1 VPVETWFRHH
11 DSHDTVLGGDPPQSL
26 QATDCVNLRTIVSS
40 GMLIGGLAAL
50 ADCHMSGVQDSI
62 DDLRRRKAQAEA
74 GGGQQRI
81 AAQHARGKMTARE
94 RIEQLVDEGSFV
106 EVDSLVEHRCTDF
119 DMDRNVIPGD
129 GVVCGYG
136 TIEGRTIYCFA
147 QDFTVYGGSLGEMHG
162 LKICKILDM
171 ALKTGAP
178 VIGLNDSG
186 GARIQEGVASLG
198 SYAEIFFR
206 NVRASGVIP
215 QISVI
220 MGPCAGGA
228 VYSPAITDFVIMVD
242 KTAHMFITGP
252 EVIKTVTN
260 EEVSFE
266 DLGGAAT
273 HATRSGVTHFT
284 AQDDNDAL
292 ELVRNLISMLP
303 SNNLERAP
311 IKDTTDPTD
320 RECENLDELVPLDPT
335 LPYDIVDAV
344 EEVLDDGAFLEVQA
358 DYAQNIVIG
367 FGRLGGH
374 TIGIVAN
381 QPKFLAGCLDIDA
394 SVKAARF
401 IRFCDAFNIPLLT
414 FVDVPG
420 FLPGASQ
427 EWGGIIRHGAKLLYA
442 YAEATV
448 PKLTVITRKA
458 YGGAYDVMSSKHIR
472 GDYNVAWPT
481 ARLAVM
487 GAEGAVQIIHRR
499 RIDAAGDPIGER
511 ERLIDDY
518 EETFAN
524 PYRAAALGYLDDVI
538 QPRETRAKLSRAL
551 GALLEKEEI
560 RPARK
565 HGNIPL

>member
-1 VPVETWFRHH
+1 MLTRLVM
-11 DSHDTVLGGDPPQSL
+11 S
-26 QATDCVNLRTIVSS
+26 VNEDR
-40 GMLIGGLAAL
+40 
-50 ADCHMSGVQDSI
+50 VQ
-62 DDLRRRKAQAEA
+62 DLRRRKSQAA
-74 GGGQQRI
+74 GGGGQAR
-81 AAQHARGKMTARE
+81 ASAQHAKGKMTARE
-94 RIEQLVDEGSFV
+94 RIEALLDDGSFM
-106 EVDSLVEHRCTDF
+106 EVDTLVEHRCRDF
-119 DMDRNVIPGD
+119 EMDRNVIPGD
-129 GVVCGYG
+129 GVVCGHG
-136 TIEGRTIYCFA
+136 MIDGRVVYCFA

-228 VYSPAITDFVIMVD
+228 VYSPAITDFVVMVD
-242 KTAHMFITGP
+242 KTSHMFITGP

-266 DLGGAAT
+266 DLGGAST
-273 HATRSGVTHFT
+273 HATKSGVTHFT
-284 AQDDNDAL
+284 AQDDDEAL
-292 ELVRNLISMLP
+292 SIVRDLVGFMP
-303 SNNLERAP
+303 SNNLEKP
-311 IKDTTDPTD
+311 PVSGTSDPLD
-320 RECENLDELVPLDPT
+320 RICDSLDELVPIDPSQ
-335 LPYDIVDAV
+335 PYDITMAI
-344 EEVLDDGAFLEVQA
+344 EEILDDGAFLEVQA
-358 DYAQNIVIG
+358 GFAGNIVVG

-374 TIGIVAN
+374 TIGVVGN
-381 QPKFLAGCLDIDA
+381 QPSVLAGCLDIDA
-394 SVKAARF
+394 SIKGARF
-401 IRFCDAFNIPLLT
+401 VRFCDAFNIPLLT

-472 GDYNVAWPT
+472 GDYNIAWPT
-481 ARLAVM
+481 AQLAVM
-487 GAEGAVQIIHRR
+487 GAEGAVQIIHRK
-499 RIDAAGDPIGER
+499 RIATSGNPEQER
-511 ERLIDDY
+511 DRLVDDY

-538 QPRETRAKLSRAL
+538 QPSQTREVLTRAL

>member
-1 VPVETWFRHH
+1 
-11 DSHDTVLGGDPPQSL
+11 
-26 QATDCVNLRTIVSS
+26 
-40 GMLIGGLAAL
+40 
-50 ADCHMSGVQDSI
+50 
-62 DDLRRRKAQAEA
+62 
-74 GGGQQRI
+74 
-81 AAQHARGKMTARE
+81 
-94 RIEQLVDEGSFV
+94 
-106 EVDSLVEHRCTDF
+106 
-119 DMDRNVIPGD
+119 
-129 GVVCGYG
+129 
-136 TIEGRTIYCFA
+136 
-147 QDFTVYGGSLGEMHG
+147 MHG

-171 ALKTGAP
+171 ALKTGSP
-178 VIGLNDSG
+178 IIGLNDSG

-228 VYSPAITDFVIMVD
+228 VYSPAITDFVVMVD
-242 KTAHMFITGP
+242 NTSHMFITGP

-266 DLGGAAT
+266 DLGGAST

-284 AQDDNDAL
+284 AGNDDEAL
-292 ELVRNLISMLP
+292 DLVRELVNLIPL
-303 SNNLERAP
+303 NNLEKPP
-311 IKDTTDPTD
+311 IKATSDPSD
-320 RECENLDELVPLDPT
+320 RICESLDELVPEDPST
-335 LPYDIVDAV
+335 PYDIIDAV
-344 EEVLDDGAFLEVQA
+344 EEILDDRAFLEVQA
-358 DYAQNIVIG
+358 DYAQNIVVG

-374 TIGIVAN
+374 TVGIVAN
-381 QPKFLAGCLDIDA
+381 QPKVLAGCLDIDA

-401 IRFCDAFNIPLLT
+401 VRFCDAFNIPLLT

-472 GDYNVAWPT
+472 GDYNIAWPT
-481 ARLAVM
+481 AQLAVM
-487 GAEGAVQIIHRR
+487 GAEGAVQIIHKR
-499 RIDAAGDPIGER
+499 RINSAGDPEGER
-511 ERLIDDY
+511 KRLIEDY
-518 EETFAN
+518 EDTFAN
-524 PYRAAALGYLDDVI
+524 PYRAASLGYLDDVI
-538 QPRETRAKLSRAL
+538 QPRNTRERLSKAL